1 MLKFKTKNTHLK
13 TISSNENSIILE
25 TDQFSDGLQFCKNPK
40 NTLVLLDLDNT
51 VLSYRHTLGTDQWVD
66 FDYNEFIKS
75 DASVSDAWAGV
86 LKYYFEFVPNIH
98 PDDVYAVELE
108 TPQHIRDLQGKGF
121 KVLALTSR
129 GDILQ
134 NETVTQLEQF
144 DIDFNQGSFKDKQK
158 KFSFGTE
165 SVLYN
170 GMILAGGKDKGKCLL
185 EVLDIKKLPQTI
197 IMYDDKLSN
206 LQKVRSAIET
216 LNNQELEKNPDFK
229 LIQFIGIRYSRLDH
243 KIQNVDKNIVE
254 LQKSYY
260 KRVLSDS
267 DAVTLLKAQAKKNRV
282 LTVALQY
289 NEATGTLN
297 LYSYKPQLTK
307 LLNNIIPNLSEH
319 QVLGKVI
326 NVHGKDKQSFAY
338 EFSKKEAPGVFKA
351 LAQHGL
357 IEHDEYQA
365 ISPFLLKAQPAITHG
380 YNLRS
385 KRVVEYNMK
394 TGEAVTDS
402 VKLSQSSRIF

>member
-25 TDQFSDGLQFCKNPK
+25 TDQFADGLQFCKNSK

-66 FDYNEFIKS
+66 FDYNELIKS
-75 DASVSDAWAGV
+75 GATISDAWDEV
-86 LKYYFEFVPNIH
+86 LKYYFELVPNIH
-98 PDDVYAVELE
+98 PEDVYAVELE
-108 TPQHIRDLQGKGF
+108 TPQHIRNLQAKSF

-158 KFSFGTE
+158 KFPFGIE

-185 EVLDIKKLPQTI
+185 EVLDVKQLPQTI

-206 LQKVRSAIET
+206 LQKVRSAIKT
-216 LNNQELEKNPDFK
+216 LNNQALEKKLDFK
-229 LIQFIGIRYSRLDH
+229 PIQFIGIRYSRLDH
-243 KIQNVDKNIVE
+243 KIQNVDEKIVE

-260 KRVLSDS
+260 KRVLSDL
-267 DAVTLLKAQAKKNRV
+267 DAGTILKAQAKKNRV
-282 LTVALQY
+282 LKVALQY
-289 NEATGTLN
+289 NEATGTLD
-297 LYSYKPQLTK
+297 LYSYKSQLTK
-307 LLNNIIPNLSEH
+307 LLRDIVLNLADH

-338 EFSKKEAPGVFKA
+338 KFSKAEAPGVFKA

-357 IEHDEYQA
+357 IEHDEYQT
-365 ISPFLLKAQPAITHG
+365 ISPFLLDSTPMITHG

-385 KRVVEYNMK
+385 KRAVGYNMK
-394 TGEAVTDS
+394 TGEALTDS
-402 VKLSQSSRIF
+402 VKPSQSSKIF